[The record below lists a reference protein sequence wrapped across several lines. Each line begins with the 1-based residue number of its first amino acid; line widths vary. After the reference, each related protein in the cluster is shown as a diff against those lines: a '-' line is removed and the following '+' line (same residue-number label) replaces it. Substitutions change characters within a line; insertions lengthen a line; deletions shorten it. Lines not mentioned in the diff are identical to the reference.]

1 MQAQILSSS
10 TEIQAGFHALSEP
23 LRIQVL
29 ELLRFQELCVCEL
42 CEHLNVSQ
50 SKLSFH
56 LKNLK
61 DAGLLRSR
69 TSGRWIYYSL
79 NLPQLVVLEQYL
91 AEYRRFSPISPA
103 RACLEDKI

>member
-1 MQAQILSSS
+1 MQAQSISSS
-10 TEIQAGFHALSEP
+10 TDIQAGFHALSEP

-29 ELLRFQELCVCEL
+29 ELLRCRELCVCEL

-56 LKNLK
+56 LKTLK

-79 NLPQLVVLEQYL
+79 NLPQLAVLEQYL
-91 AEYRRFSPISPA
+91 ADYRRFSPISPA
-103 RACLEDKI
+103 RTCSDEIS